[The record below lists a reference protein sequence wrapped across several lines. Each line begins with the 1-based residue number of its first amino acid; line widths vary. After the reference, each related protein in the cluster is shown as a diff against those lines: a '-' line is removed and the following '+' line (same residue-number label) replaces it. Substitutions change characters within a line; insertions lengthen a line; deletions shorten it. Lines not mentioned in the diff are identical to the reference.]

1 MENNKDIV
9 ELIKEKEKLKK
20 EVKEINKS
28 MRKLQK
34 EIEEIIATKPE

>member
-9 ELIKEKEKLKK
+9 ELIKEKDKLKK
-20 EVKEINKS
+20 EIKEINKS

-34 EIEEIIATKPE
+34 EIVQ

>member
-9 ELIKEKEKLKK
+9 ELIKEKDKLKK
-20 EVKEINKS
+20 EIKEINKS

-34 EIEEIIATKPE
+34 EIEELVDTKPE

>member
-9 ELIKEKEKLKK
+9 ELIKEKNKLKK
-20 EVKEINKS
+20 EIKEINKS

-34 EIEEIIATKPE
+34 EIEELVDTKPE

>member
-9 ELIKEKEKLKK
+9 ELIKEKNKLKK
-20 EVKEINKS
+20 EIKEINKS

-34 EIEEIIATKPE
+34 EIEDLVDTKPE

>member
-9 ELIKEKEKLKK
+9 ELIKEKNKLKK
-20 EVKEINKS
+20 EIKEINKS

-34 EIEEIIATKPE
+34 EIEELVDTKPD